1 MIAENVPENISV
13 CIFMFD
19 EKKKNY
25 YAVLSSIALWAF
37 NSIFFPN
44 QCAKWVLCR
53 DPDGRLVSTS
63 TGFSVYVYGGL
74 HKSAY
79 TAKLAKPIL

>member
-37 NSIFFPN
+37 NSIFFFQIN
-44 QCAKWVLCR
+44 VQ
-53 DPDGRLVSTS
+53 S
-63 TGFSVYVYGGL
+63 GFYVVTQMADWFQLPQVFQFMYMVDYIKVHTL
-74 HKSAY
+74 QS
-79 TAKLAKPIL
+79 